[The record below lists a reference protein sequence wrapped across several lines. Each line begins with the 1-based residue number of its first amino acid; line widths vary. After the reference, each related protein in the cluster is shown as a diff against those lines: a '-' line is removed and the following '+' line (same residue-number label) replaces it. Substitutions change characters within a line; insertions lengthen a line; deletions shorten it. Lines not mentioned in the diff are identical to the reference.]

1 MKRFIFYFLFGFLAF
16 FSACGMFFLKFHVM
30 EKEITLYQMHKQIKE
45 NNRNIHVL
53 KAEWT
58 NLNNPERLIVLS
70 KENTSLQALQQN
82 KIIEW
87 KDINL
92 KKMRQEED

>member
-1 MKRFIFYFLFGFLAF
+1 
-16 FSACGMFFLKFHVM
+16 M
-30 EKEITLYQMHKQIKE
+30 EKEITLYQMHKKIKE

-70 KENTSLQALQQN
+70 KENTSLQAVQQN

-87 KDINL
+87 ENINL
-92 KKMRQEED
+92 KKMRQKGE